1 MTRLLISFW
10 CLAFAATPTLAE
22 DDTPAGA
29 ARHVI
34 EGQLEA
40 FAHNDADAA
49 YSYAAPE
56 IQAMFPD
63 SLEFLA
69 MVAHHYPAVYH
80 HKRVEFGD
88 AAETD
93 GHIAESVMF
102 TDGDGKLWQAI
113 YKLEKGPDGQWL
125 ISGCVVSESAQ
136 TGL

>member
-1 MTRLLISFW
+1 MPHSLTPFLVAILM
-10 CLAFAATPTLAE
+10 LTPAFASEDTPT
-22 DDTPAGA
+22 DT

-40 FAHNDADAA
+40 FARNDADAA

-113 YKLEKGPDGQWL
+113 YKLEKQPDGHWV
-125 ISGCVVSESAQ
+125 ISGCVVSESAE